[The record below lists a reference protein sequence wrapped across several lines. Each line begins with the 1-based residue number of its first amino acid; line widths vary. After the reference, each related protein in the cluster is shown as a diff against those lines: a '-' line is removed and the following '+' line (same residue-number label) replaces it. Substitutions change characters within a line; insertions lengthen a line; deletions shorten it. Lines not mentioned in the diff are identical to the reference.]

1 MRAIAPTRRVPIVLR
16 ACLFTASPPRCASS
30 VVAGYAGRRMRTSLR
45 VRVPHAKGMHA
56 VRHPAPTVGYLREP
70 AARRRARIAC
80 RALPVR
86 RPMIGSPTARHVRS
100 ADTDRIIQAARA
112 RADRMRRDDDVSRPR
127 SREFVVPGTIDML
140 RLADG
145 LAGRDDAGRA
155 CAASRAERS

>member
-1 MRAIAPTRRVPIVLR
+1 
-16 ACLFTASPPRCASS
+16 
-30 VVAGYAGRRMRTSLR
+30 MRTSLR

-112 RADRMRRDDDVSRPR
+112 RAR
-127 SREFVVPGTIDML
+127 SDET
-140 RLADG
+140 
-145 LAGRDDAGRA
+145 
-155 CAASRAERS
+155 